1 MAISFQRKKQTMS
14 KLKAVIKKIQSV
26 DSLNIVT
33 FDFFG
38 TDLTMMSLELNENI
52 VVGRR
57 VILGIKPTAVVIAKA
72 FKGEISTSNHIQ
84 ASISSIEIGE
94 LLCAIELMTNNA
106 YFESIITAQSAK
118 RLHLQIGDSVTAL
131 IKASEISISEVI
143 ND

>member
-1 MAISFQRKKQTMS
+1 MS
-14 KLKAVIKKIQSV
+14 KLEAVIKKIQSV

-52 VVGRR
+52 LIGKR
-57 VILGIKPTAVVIAKA
+57 VTLGIKPTAVVLAKE
-72 FKGEISTSNHIQ
+72 FHGKISTSNHIE
-84 ASISSIEIGE
+84 ATISSIEQGK
-94 LLCAIELMTNNA
+94 LLCSVGLKTDNS

-118 RLHLQIGDSVTAL
+118 KLHLHVGDCVTAL